1 MSLWA
6 ILPVKPFKSGKSRL
20 ASVLSEEERP
30 LLNYA
35 LFDNTVKTLK
45 AVPGVDQILVISRDP
60 EALSLA
66 GRYGARTV
74 QEEDHSDLNR
84 ALVRAT
90 AVAQQEGAD
99 SILIIPVDLPLLTAG
114 SVRQMTERASQPPV
128 MVIAPDHHGEG
139 TNGLLLNPPGLIPY
153 RYGSHSFQQHVH
165 LAQQKGFRVE
175 IFRDQAFALDL
186 DMPEDLALFRQI
198 GILEKENRTSI
209 KAVNENQK

>member
-1 MSLWA
+1 MSLWV
-6 ILPVKPFKSGKSRL
+6 ILPVKPFNSGKSRL

-30 LLNYA
+30 LLNYT

-90 AVAQQEGAD
+90 AVARQEGAD

-153 RYGSHSFQQHVH
+153 RYGPHSFQQHVH

-186 DMPEDLALFRQI
+186 DMPEDLVLFRQF
-198 GILEKENRTSI
+198 GIM
-209 KAVNENQK
+209 